1 MQRKGWVMAA
11 GFAAALA
18 VVNVVMVPGLKAADP
33 VAEEERQVTGRFLLE
48 THDGQRV
55 TADSFEGSLRLMA
68 FGYTFCPDVCPTAL
82 SVMAAALDEL
92 GPDAEQVI
100 PMFVTVDPERDTKE
114 RLKDYVGSFGPRF
127 IGLTGNRAMIDGAAR
142 QFKVSY
148 TIHPPAPG
156 DDPDIYVVDHS
167 AGIYIMGRDGQF
179 LARLSHTASARDV
192 SDRIR
197 QILARGG

>member
-1 MQRKGWVMAA
+1 MKRKGLVMAA

-18 VVNVVMVPGLKAADP
+18 VVNVAMVPNLKAADP
-33 VAEEERQVTGRFLLE
+33 VEEQERQVTGRFLLD

-82 SVMAAALDEL
+82 STMAAALDEL
-92 GPDAEQVI
+92 GPDAGQVI
-100 PMFVTVDPERDTKE
+100 PMFVTVDPERDTPV
-114 RLKDYVGSFGPRF
+114 RLKEYVGSFGPRF
-127 IGLTGNRAMIDGAAR
+127 IGLTGTRAMIDGAAR

-148 TIHPPAPG
+148 KIHPPAQG
-156 DDPDIYVVDHS
+156 DDPDVYVVDHS
-167 AGIYIMGRDGQF
+167 AGIYIMGRQGQF
-179 LARLSHTASARDV
+179 LARLAHTATARDV